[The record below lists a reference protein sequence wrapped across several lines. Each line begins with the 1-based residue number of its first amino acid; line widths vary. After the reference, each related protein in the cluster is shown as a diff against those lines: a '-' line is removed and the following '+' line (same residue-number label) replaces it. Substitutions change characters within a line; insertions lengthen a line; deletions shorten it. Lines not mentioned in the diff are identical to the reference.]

1 VKLQPCEKC
10 LKFNFIA
17 LSNTFF
23 TPKVKGCKE
32 TVKFL
37 AVFNHAA
44 QCALSSPFSLLPPVR
59 SCRFNVLAFQCFN
72 VVFASPTQLAAP
84 KPAAKAVQPSPG
96 QSNRIQPN
104 PTTPLPPGKEIGKET
119 VKFLAI
125 LITRPSAPFPPRFL
139 C

>member
-1 VKLQPCEKC
+1 M
-10 LKFNFIA
+10 
-17 LSNTFF
+17 
-23 TPKVKGCKE
+23 PKVKAGKE

-72 VVFASPTQLAAP
+72 VVFANPTQLAAP

-104 PTTPLPPGKEIGKET
+104 PTTPPPPGKEIGKET
-119 VKFLAI
+119 VKCLAI
-125 LITRPSAPFPPRFL
+125 FNHAAQCALSSPFSLFTS
-139 C
+139 